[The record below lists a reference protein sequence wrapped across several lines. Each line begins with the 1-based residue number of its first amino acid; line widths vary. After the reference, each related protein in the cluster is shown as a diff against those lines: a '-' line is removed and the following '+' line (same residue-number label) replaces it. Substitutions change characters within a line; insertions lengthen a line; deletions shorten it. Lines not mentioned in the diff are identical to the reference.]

1 MDRFFNPSR
10 KNWTKS
16 RMSSALGLWKV
27 NSSAR
32 TVLRVKVWLKALLV
46 LHTYAKDK
54 RYQNIMPWRSLQML
68 ITTTTYFWEEID
80 VISGNES
87 SSSTC
92 SWSSTTYTPVQ
103 LTAIITSFFGRLGP
117 INKTCKWGV
126 QKGELRVYNNG
137 AWARGEKRNELTCTW
152 RAESLVKA
160 RKE

>member
-46 LHTYAKDK
+46 LHTRKDK
-54 RYQNIMPWRSLQML
+54 RYQNIMLLRSLQML
-68 ITTTTYFWEEID
+68 ITTTYFWEEID

-117 INKTCKWGV
+117 INKTCKRGV
-126 QKGELRVYNNG
+126 QKGELWVYNNG
-137 AWARGEKRNELTCTW
+137 AGGGEKRNELMCTW